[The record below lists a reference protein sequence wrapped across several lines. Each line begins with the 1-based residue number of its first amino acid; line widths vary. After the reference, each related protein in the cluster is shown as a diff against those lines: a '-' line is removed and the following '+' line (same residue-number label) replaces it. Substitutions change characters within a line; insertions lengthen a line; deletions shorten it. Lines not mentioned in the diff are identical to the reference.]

1 MKDFDQSRKKLL
13 SISLVAIRQWIV
25 ARLEKIARNCII
37 RYLQRDP
44 LFQVVS
50 LISLKITQI
59 RDWIKKEP
67 NFTVTFSKKKNKKK
81 IFASR
86 DNSRENESQI
96 ATNHPKSATNTKL
109 NSVEKQI
116 NGWQIRRNLFCA
128 RSIRDKREFHR
139 ISARIKLASVQM
151 ATFSFLSPYFSKT
164 RLIFS
169 SYRGRRTNEHVLF
182 WINRGRGG
190 RKKYFLISIHV
201 WMEQRSHRSKYAKRS
216 HVPIFAFHTWVE
228 SIYICN
234 YYNKQQLRII
244 IVSIVQ
250 FVSSE
255 TKSCI
260 IWRIIFPS
268 MRSSWKS
275 VEKEE
280 AEKENLT

>member
-1 MKDFDQSRKKLL
+1 M
-13 SISLVAIRQWIV
+13 
-25 ARLEKIARNCII
+25 
-37 RYLQRDP
+37 
-44 LFQVVS
+44 
-50 LISLKITQI
+50 
-59 RDWIKKEP
+59 
-67 NFTVTFSKKKNKKK
+67 
-81 IFASR
+81 
-86 DNSRENESQI
+86 
-96 ATNHPKSATNTKL
+96 
-109 NSVEKQI
+109 EKQI

-190 RKKYFLISIHV
+190 REKYFLISIHV

-260 IWRIIFPS
+260 IWRVIFPS
-268 MRSSWKS
+268 MRYSWKS